1 MIFSFNITFVKEGDL
16 MQVNELYKIFCS
28 LYECDDWKMKLLR
41 WTFSEDN
48 VNYQTRTIYFSK
60 REDFKDFVTDLINNH
75 VDKTEKRFE
84 NYEDIVEYNGTVLE
98 NTIYSIE
105 ATNKLIATPFSKL
118 NEAINKSLKKEDPLK
133 FNADAYI
140 LCGQIEIDN
149 EQKPIKLIS
158 VKKPVSN
165 LKHKYYL
172 DTGNK
177 FRKIPNKV
185 LSLSKDID
193 LIIYDNVVYMLSLDG
208 EKVFNLERAY
218 KKKAKETVKKI
229 QSHKIFSNSD
239 IFSKVAS
246 KGYNPRRFLS
256 FNENTLVAL
265 ENKDKRIEIANQ
277 FDINLKGDI
286 FDTEDKNNCEKII
299 KVLCDRG
306 MLDPITNTAREVSG
320 AKKWN

>member
-1 MIFSFNITFVKEGDL
+1 
-16 MQVNELYKIFCS
+16 MQVNELYEIFCS
-28 LYECDDWKMKLLR
+28 LSECDDWKMKLLR
-41 WTFSEDN
+41 CSFSKDN

-60 REDFKDFVTDLINNH
+60 RDEFKNFVTDLINNY
-75 VDKTEKRFE
+75 VDEKEKRFKS
-84 NYEDIVEYNGTVLE
+84 YEDIVEYNGAVLE

-105 ATNKLIATPFSKL
+105 TTDELIATSFSEL
-118 NEAINKSLKKEDPLK
+118 NKAINKSLKKGDPLK

-140 LCGQIEIDN
+140 LCGKIEINN

-158 VKKPVSN
+158 VKKPIST
-165 LKHKYYL
+165 LRHKYYL
-172 DTGNK
+172 DTGSK
-177 FRKIPNKV
+177 FKEIPDKV
-185 LSLSKDID
+185 LSLGKDID
-193 LIIYDNVVYMLSLDG
+193 LIIYDDVVYMFSLAG

-218 KKKAKETVKKI
+218 KKKAEETVKKI
-229 QSHKIFSNSD
+229 QSHKIFSNSN
-239 IFSKVAS
+239 IFSEVAS